1 MKEALFYEKLDDKKV
16 RCLLCPHRCII
27 SNEGHGICLIRKNI
41 EGTLHQTSYGEVSSI
56 NVDPIEKKPLYHFHP
71 GSEILSIGTNGCN
84 LNCAYCQNFSISKN
98 LTLRQKVT
106 PEELISLAQ
115 KTNSIGIAYTYNEPT
130 IWYEF
135 VYDTAMI
142 FQKSGFKNVLVTNGY
157 INSEPLKQLLPYI
170 DAANIDLKAFSEEKY
185 KMLGGSLKEVLNT
198 IETMYRKDIHIEI
211 THLAV
216 ENYTTDIK
224 EFDELCRFISSINK
238 SIPLHISRYFPCY
251 KLSLP
256 PTRNEFLLD
265 LFDIAKRYLSFVYL
279 GNVLYNNDTTCPVC
293 GAKII
298 IRNGY
303 KISSFLSDNR
313 CPICKS
319 SLYFSF

>member
-1 MKEALFYEKLDDKKV
+1 MPPQMCNFKWWPWYLPYQKKY
-16 RCLLCPHRCII
+16 RRYPSSDILW
-27 SNEGHGICLIRKNI
+27 GGY
-41 EGTLHQTSYGEVSSI
+41 LHQYGS
-56 NVDPIEKKPLYHFHP
+56 NRKKPLYHFHP
-71 GSEILSIGTNGCN
+71 GSDILSVGTNGCN

-98 LTLRQKVT
+98 ITLRQKVS
-106 PEELISLAQ
+106 PEELLSLAK

-135 VYDTAMI
+135 IYDTAML
-142 FQKSGFKNVLVTNGY
+142 FQKSGLKNILVTNGY
-157 INSEPLKQLLPYI
+157 INPEPLEQLLPYI
-170 DAANIDLKAFSEEKY
+170 DAANIDLKAFSEDKY

-224 EFDELCRFISSINK
+224 EFDELCRFILSINK

-251 KLSLP
+251 KLNLP
-256 PTRNEFLLD
+256 PTRNDFLLE
-265 LFDIAKRYLSFVYL
+265 LFDVAKRYLSYVYL
-279 GNVLYNNDTTCPVC
+279 GNVLHNNDTTCPVC
-293 GAKII
+293 GAKLIL
-298 IRNGY
+298 RNGY
-303 KISSFLSDNR
+303 KITSFISDNT